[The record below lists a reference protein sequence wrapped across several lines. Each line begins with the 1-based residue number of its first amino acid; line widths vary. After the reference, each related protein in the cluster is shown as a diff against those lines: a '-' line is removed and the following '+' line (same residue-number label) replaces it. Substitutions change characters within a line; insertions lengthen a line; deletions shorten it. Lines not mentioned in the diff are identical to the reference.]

1 MAVKAVQI
9 LPPQRRAGLV
19 QRRGGNAG
27 GQHEPHVHRQALR
40 GLKHIRN
47 TVGPHD
53 VGNLMGVHDDSGRA
67 MGQHGPG
74 ELAGGDHGALQVD
87 VGVNKSGQDDPAGH
101 VHLRL
106 PAVLA
111 HTHNQSLRHG
121 DVAVANLAAEHID
134 VGGVLQHQIG
144 PLPARRHLHNPQL
157 LVQLPVDPAGVALG
171 SHGIPSSL
179 SAARAAVI

>member
-53 VGNLMGVHDDSGRA
+53 VGNLMGVRHNCGGSV
-67 MGQHGPG
+67 GQHRPDKFRRGHQG
-74 ELAGGDHGALQVD
+74 AFQVNVGVQEAGKHQLAG
-87 VGVNKSGQDDPAGH
+87 
-101 VHLRL
+101 
-106 PAVLA
+106 AV
-111 HTHNQSLRHG
+111 
-121 DVAVANLAAEHID
+121 
-134 VGGVLQHQIG
+134 
-144 PLPARRHLHNPQL
+144 PLL
-157 LVQLPVDPAGVALG
+157 PAGV
-171 SHGIPSSL
+171 
-179 SAARAAVI
+179 RAHTRDEPLRRGNVRR